1 MNNAMVS
8 TPMKIV
14 MMDRDDYL
22 AAVRNDPDSQEQP
35 EQLEDENV
43 IDDEIAEL
51 RSQIL
56 VKTLSGNLNKENNK
70 S

>member
-1 MNNAMVS
+1 MVS